1 MQRPKDQSAYTPYLD
16 KTTKYKELE
25 MNPIQFN
32 SPDLKTTI
40 KKGGYFGQ
48 VGSGN
53 AINYNG
59 FGTLNKG
66 LDLMKREDESAGPRS
81 GVNYF
86 EGSREG
92 ERDKLLQSGKLLN
105 PYDPLPLHNQSG
117 HGG

>member
-1 MQRPKDQSAYTPYLD
+1 
-16 KTTKYKELE
+16 